1 METIYSKFKSGLQRS
16 KTLLVRNIQSI
27 FGDVESWDKIDYE
40 QLEEALIRTDLG
52 IHVTERIVTYIKE
65 QYDRGVIHSSSDII
79 ECTKQLL
86 NVFLSN
92 DCEKPVIF
100 ADSGPTVILLVG
112 VNGSGKT
119 TTTGKLASMW
129 RKEGKSVLL
138 AACDTFRA
146 AAIEQLIIWGE
157 RTDCQVIF
165 GKYGADPASI
175 AFDAVHAAIARKSD
189 ILIIDTAG
197 RQHTKK
203 GLMDEL
209 AKIKRII
216 RKAISDA
223 PHETWLVVDG
233 STGTNAL
240 QQAIVFQNSAEINGL
255 CITKLDGTSKGGIVV
270 AIHDELKLPIKF
282 VGLGEKESD
291 IHPFNAKAFCN
302 ALFSE

>member
-1 METIYSKFKSGLQRS
+1 METIYTKFKSGLQRS
-16 KTLLVRNIQSI
+16 KTLLVRNIQSV
-27 FGDVESWDKIDYE
+27 FGAAESWDKIDYE

-52 IHVTERIVTYIKE
+52 VQVTRRIVEYIKE
-65 QYDRGVIHSSSDII
+65 QYERGVIHTTSDII

-86 NVFLSN
+86 YVFLSD
-92 DCEKPVIF
+92 DCETPVVY
-100 ADSGPTVILLVG
+100 AESGPTVILMVG

-119 TTTGKLASMW
+119 TTTGKLANMW
-129 RKEGKSVLL
+129 QQEGKSVLL

-146 AAIEQLIIWGE
+146 AAIEQLKIWGE
-157 RTDCQVIF
+157 RTGCQVIS

-175 AFDAVHAAIARKSD
+175 AFDAVHAATARKSD

-216 RKAISDA
+216 QKAISNA

-240 QQAIVFQNSAEINGL
+240 QQAKMFQSSADINGL
-255 CITKLDGTSKGGIVV
+255 CITKLDGTSKGGVVV
-270 AIHDELKLPIKF
+270 AIHDEFKLPIKF

-291 IHPFNAKAFCN
+291 IQIFNAKVFCE